1 MVKMKTMSLAAAKAH
16 ISELVD
22 QAKHGKRILIS
33 RHGKPVAAIVPVAVA
48 TPTPSQVRMTPAQVE
63 ALLDEAATWGE
74 PSFDMLADLTAG
86 RR

>member
-1 MVKMKTMSLAAAKAH
+1 MKTMSIAAAKAH

-22 QAKHGKRILIS
+22 EAKRGKRTLIS

-48 TPTPSQVRMTPAQVE
+48 TPTPSLVRMTPAQAE
-63 ALLDEAATWGE
+63 ALLDEAARWGE
-74 PSFDMLADLTAG
+74 PSFDMVADLASG